1 MTPADD
7 IRSAEPPAPIDEAPK
22 PQAPV
27 NLAPQPP
34 APIDRA
40 AAAQPPAPAHAAA
53 AASPPRPRWREMVIP
68 LAVVALA
75 IVVAAVL
82 IGGWDRIV
90 GGLARQST
98 DDAYLQSDLTPL
110 SARIPGYIRA
120 VHVGDYEVVHAG
132 ELIVEIEDA
141 DYRAQVAQAEANV
154 GAVQAGIETLNRQLG
169 LQRANIAAAEATLTG
184 AAAITERNRLEA
196 DRQRVLLAQGLAGTR
211 QLVEQADASFR
222 SSTATQAQDVAQ
234 LQAQQT
240 QLAVIQGQIA
250 QQQANLAVA
259 RAGLDLARINLGYTR
274 IVAPTD
280 GMVSRRLALE
290 GQLVSAGTQVISLVA
305 LPRIW
310 VIANYRETQMTNI
323 RVGQP
328 AEVTVDAFPGVVLH
342 GQVDSWSPASG
353 AQFSLLPPDNATGNF
368 TKVVQRIPVKITL
381 DLSDPVARLL
391 RPGMS
396 VIATVRTD
404 TGPTDAGPPAAPRTG
419 AGDAGAPA
427 TNAGATVARPR

>member
-1 MTPADD
+1 
-7 IRSAEPPAPIDEAPK
+7 
-22 PQAPV
+22 
-27 NLAPQPP
+27 
-34 APIDRA
+34 
-40 AAAQPPAPAHAAA
+40 
-53 AASPPRPRWREMVIP
+53 
-68 LAVVALA
+68 VVALA
-75 IVVAAVL
+75 IGVALVL
-82 IGGWDRIV
+82 ILGWDRFV

-120 VHVGDYEVVHAG
+120 VHVGDYEVVRAG
-132 ELIVEIEDA
+132 QLIVEIDDR

-154 GAVQAGIETLNRQLG
+154 AAVEAAIETLGRQIA

-211 QLVEQADASFR
+211 QLVEQADASYR
-222 SSTATQAQDVAQ
+222 SATATQQQGVAQ

-250 QQQANLAVA
+250 QQQATLAVA

-290 GQLVSAGTQVISLVA
+290 GQLVSAGSQVISLVA

-323 RVGQP
+323 RVGQA

-381 DLSDPVARLL
+381 DLSDPIVQLL

-396 VIATVRTD
+396 VNATVRTD
-404 TGPTDAGPPAAPRTG
+404 TG
-419 AGDAGAPA
+419 
-427 TNAGATVARPR
+427 VANPSVNRP